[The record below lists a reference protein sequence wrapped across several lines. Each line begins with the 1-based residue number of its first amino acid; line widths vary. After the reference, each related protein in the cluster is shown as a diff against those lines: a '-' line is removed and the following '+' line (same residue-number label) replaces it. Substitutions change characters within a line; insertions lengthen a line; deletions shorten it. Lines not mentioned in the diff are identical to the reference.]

1 MADVMSARVVSVS
14 IDAPLSEVART
25 MLQAR
30 HHRLLVTESGRCV
43 GLISSMDLVRLM
55 AEEPTGA
62 ARA

>member
-1 MADVMSARVVSVS
+1 
-14 IDAPLSEVART
+14 